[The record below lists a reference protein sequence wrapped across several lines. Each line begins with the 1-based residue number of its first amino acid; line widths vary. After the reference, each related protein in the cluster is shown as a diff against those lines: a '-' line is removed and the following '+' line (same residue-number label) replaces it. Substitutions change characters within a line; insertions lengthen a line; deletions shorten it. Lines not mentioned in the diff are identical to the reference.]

1 MKLPKICLGPP
12 PVNLNIHLTHFPME
26 KFSASEHVS
35 AVLSLFD
42 LELALNYKVMEFID
56 YKVMEFIDYVLFSR
70 YSSNI
75 CDCETVGTYV

>member
-26 KFSASEHVS
+26 KFSAFVHVS

-42 LELALNYKVMEFID
+42 LELALN

>member
-26 KFSASEHVS
+26 KFSASVHVS

-42 LELALNYKVMEFID
+42 LELALN